1 MEYIFGRRSDGV
13 ENLLTKGKEAYF
25 FTQKGEKMNPIT
37 KRRIAKAHDDMRDEI
52 DTKEDP
58 DKYEIE
64 VNADGDD
71 EDK

>member
-1 MEYIFGRRSDGV
+1 
-13 ENLLTKGKEAYF
+13 
-25 FTQKGEKMNPIT
+25 MNPIT

-52 DTKEDP
+52 DKNEDP
-58 DKYEIE
+58 DKYEVE